1 MFHSLL
7 VYYLLGLV
15 SSKLG
20 GLAGRS
26 SLRDEGATLF
36 PLFGESLSDKLLV
49 RSGLFLVSEDTAHL
63 FGLAGTLS
71 LQGQGGDQSLDL
83 GGLAN
88 GLSLL
93 VGEGTG
99 DDVLADI
106 VVLGQIE
113 KLADVASALGTQTT
127 GDRLVGQS
135 LYGVFSGLGD
145 DQVQDGKI
153 LADDA
158 AADRLA
164 LSLSRTT
171 GPVGLVSL
179 LTKETHPGVGQDALA
194 HGEALLVVSS
204 RDAEDVSLELL
215 AQDVS
220 VNFLG
225 HTAFVQV
232 LEALFVIDFDDFL
245 LPSARAS
252 DIDLEVAIMALHGK
266 SKFRQRD
273 DRENVRQIVL
283 LEAHTGCNRE

>member
-1 MFHSLL
+1 

-49 RSGLFLVSEDTAHL
+49 RSGLFLVSEDAAHL

-71 LQGQGGDQSLDL
+71 LQGEGGDQSLDL

-145 DQVQDGKI
+145 DQVQDGPTCAFALPHDGAGRPCVPSDKG
-153 LADDA
+153 DA
-158 AADRLA
+158 PGCWSGCPGAWGSPACRFLPRCGRCIP
-164 LSLSRTT
+164 RT
-171 GPVGLVSL
+171 PR
-179 LTKETHPGVGQDALA
+179 PGC
-194 HGEALLVVSS
+194 
-204 RDAEDVSLELL
+204 
-215 AQDVS
+215 
-220 VNFLG
+220 
-225 HTAFVQV
+225 
-232 LEALFVIDFDDFL
+232 
-245 LPSARAS
+245 
-252 DIDLEVAIMALHGK
+252 
-266 SKFRQRD
+266 FRQFPGPYG
-273 DRENVRQIVL
+273 VRTSFGG
-283 LEAHTGCNRE
+283 AFRHRFR